1 MVGRISKA
9 TVTLWVAHS
18 KVGKL
23 LERTAK
29 AKAEILWR
37 STAMKKTSL
46 FWTWFI
52 NTPRRR
58 NRFGSDWSGTHT
70 WASLNGLTMRF
81 QNTPTGTLVNRTD
94 KHQNH
99 AATCGLEMPFGLVVI
114 GMTSAAW
121 IVRTPVVLSARG
133 CPRLHPPSKPKVER
147 LSNLAF
153 YKTKE
158 H

>member
-1 MVGRISKA
+1 MVGHISKA
-9 TVTLWVAHS
+9 TVTLWVAQS

-52 NTPRRR
+52 NTLRRR
-58 NRFGSDWSGTHT
+58 NRFGSDWSGTHA
-70 WASLNGLTMRF
+70 WASLSGLTRRF
-81 QNTPTGTLVNRTD
+81 QNTPTGTVVNRAE

-99 AATCGLEMPFGLVVI
+99 AATCGLDSTMEWMVI
-114 GMTSAAW
+114 GMIFAAY
-121 IVRTPVVLSARG
+121 ITAFPVVLSARG

>member
-9 TVTLWVAHS
+9 TVTLWVAQS
-18 KVGKL
+18 KVGKM

-29 AKAEILWR
+29 AKGEILWR

-52 NTPRRR
+52 NALRRR

-70 WASLNGLTMRF
+70 WASLYGLTTRF
-81 QNTPTGTLVNRTD
+81 QNTSTGTVVNRTEM
-94 KHQNH
+94 HQNH
-99 AATCGLEMPFGLVVI
+99 AATCGLDRPMERMVI
-114 GMTSAAW
+114 GMTLPAW
-121 IVRTPVVLSARG
+121 IVACPVVLSARG
-133 CPRLHPPSKPKVER
+133 CPRLHPLSKPEVER
-147 LSNLAF
+147 FSNLAF

>member
-1 MVGRISKA
+1 MAGRISKA
-9 TVTLWVAHS
+9 TVTLWVAQS

-58 NRFGSDWSGTHT
+58 NRFGSDWSGTRK
-70 WASLNGLTMRF
+70 WASLYGLTTRF
-81 QNTPTGTLVNRTD
+81 QNTPTGTVVNRTENP
-94 KHQNH
+94 QNH
-99 AATCGLEMPFGLVVI
+99 AATCGLEGTVERMVI
-114 GMTSAAW
+114 GMTSPAW
-121 IVRTPVVLSARG
+121 IVGFPVVLSARG
-133 CPRLHPPSKPKVER
+133 YPRLHPPSKPKVER

>member
-1 MVGRISKA
+1 MAGRISKA
-9 TVTLWVAHS
+9 TVTLWVAQS

-70 WASLNGLTMRF
+70 WASLYGLTRRF
-81 QNTPTGTLVNRTD
+81 QNTPTGTVVNRTE

-99 AATCGLEMPFGLVVI
+99 AATCGLDVPMELVVI
-114 GMTSAAW
+114 GMIFAVYIAP
-121 IVRTPVVLSARG
+121 IPVVLSARG
-133 CPRLHPPSKPKVER
+133 CPRLHPPSKPKVE
-147 LSNLAF
+147 LAF
-153 YKTKE
+153 YKTKD

>member
-1 MVGRISKA
+1 MVGHISKA
-9 TVTLWVAHS
+9 TVTLWVAQS

-52 NTPRRR
+52 NTLRRR
-58 NRFGSDWSGTHT
+58 NRFGSDWSGTRK
-70 WASLNGLTMRF
+70 WASLSGRTRRF
-81 QNTPTGTLVNRTD
+81 QNTPTGTVVNRAE

-99 AATCGLEMPFGLVVI
+99 AATCGLDSAMEWMVI
-114 GMTSAAW
+114 GMIFAAY
-121 IVRTPVVLSARG
+121 ITALPVVLSARG
-133 CPRLHPPSKPKVER
+133 CPRLHPPSKPKVK
-147 LSNLAF
+147 LAF

>member
-9 TVTLWVAHS
+9 TVTLWVAQS

-52 NTPRRR
+52 NTPRRW
-58 NRFGSDWSGTHT
+58 NRFGSDWSGMRK
-70 WASLNGLTMRF
+70 WASLPGLTTRF
-81 QNTPTGTLVNRTD
+81 QNTPTGTVVNRTE

-99 AATCGLEMPFGLVVI
+99 AATCGLERTMEWMVI
-114 GMTSAAW
+114 GMTLPAW
-121 IVRTPVVLSARG
+121 IVRTPMVLSARG

-153 YKTKE
+153 YKTI
-158 H
+158 